1 MLNVI
6 LQENA
11 VHEGASLCVAE
22 ATPELVQQLGFEK
35 VQGEFLDEY
44 KSNAIL
50 YKHKKTGAEVMSV
63 TNEDE
68 NKVFGIV
75 SRPPP

>member
-1 MLNVI
+1 MKVFP
-6 LQENA
+6 
-11 VHEGASLCVAE
+11 CVAE

-75 SRPPP
+75 FRPPP